1 MTATSITT
9 TSRTSYI
16 RDNKDVEYL
25 VEEVIPKDSFYRVE
39 KMTRKTKNDGA
50 WMNFPS
56 VSLFSSVA
64 NADLTKFFRQLGCES
79 STNAYSITGSTP
91 LVNSLFSVRYGLYSE
106 LAEEYP
112 LLTYLGE
119 SGKTYLYENAC
130 TLPLGFWLPPEL
142 EENFLPESGT
152 PAEVQNSFTQLC
164 GCGAVL
170 TDAWGETNGQTFR
183 FVPESDGDYYV
194 YVINKDVKK
203 VTVSTD
209 GESKSFDHVDRGY
222 FLELGWCRAGVEV
235 TITSEDNKVMD
246 ARAYRFEEGVLQ
258 DVYHR
263 LGEYGLVVTSWQDTL
278 IKGYADTPAPGT
290 FFTSIPYDQGWKIM
304 LDGREVKG
312 KKVFDT
318 FLGFELPGGSHE
330 ITLTYRPPGLI
341 QGFWISLVSIILIGL
356 AGVLCLRKP
365 KAQKPQL
372 SGRQESEGQKQ
383 DREEPFD
390 GEAFLDEDF
399 SDKDFPDKEFLEE
412 DFPFTQ
418 APVRPEGAIEDLERF
433 FEDDD
438 MF

>member
-1 MTATSITT
+1 M
-9 TSRTSYI
+9 
-16 RDNKDVEYL
+16 
-25 VEEVIPKDSFYRVE
+25 
-39 KMTRKTKNDGA
+39 
-50 WMNFPS
+50 
-56 VSLFSSVA
+56 
-64 NADLTKFFRQLGCES
+64 
-79 STNAYSITGSTP
+79 
-91 LVNSLFSVRYGLYSE
+91 
-106 LAEEYP
+106 
-112 LLTYLGE
+112 
-119 SGKTYLYENAC
+119 
-130 TLPLGFWLPPEL
+130 
-142 EENFLPESGT
+142 
-152 PAEVQNSFTQLC
+152 
-164 GCGAVL
+164 
-170 TDAWGETNGQTFR
+170 
-183 FVPESDGDYYV
+183 
-194 YVINKDVKK
+194 
-203 VTVSTD
+203 
-209 GESKSFDHVDRGY
+209 
-222 FLELGWCRAGVEV
+222 

-341 QGFWISLVSIILIGL
+341 QGFWISLVSIFLIGL
-356 AGVLCLRKP
+356 AGALCLRKP
-365 KAQKPQL
+365 KEQKTQL

-383 DREEPFD
+383 DREEAFD